1 MSEIKLVKLSKKE
14 ENLRNF
20 ILSGS
25 IFKVIL
31 QIGIPIAFF
40 QSLNQIFRIFDSF
53 MAAGI
58 NASAASMVSFFG
70 QINMILMGIG
80 LGLATGSSLKIS
92 HAYGEGDYNLVK
104 KRISSLLA
112 FTVIICV
119 GLALLMIPFTTP
131 FLRLIKTPAE
141 FIEIGRNYFLIE
153 FISTLIVFFNC
164 VYIAIERAQ
173 GNSKRI
179 LSINLIAMVI
189 KFFFTAFSI
198 YVLQRGITFI
208 AISTLLSQCFIMMV
222 GIRNMCGKS
231 DVFKFSF
238 RDVSLTPSML
248 LPMILISIPIMIER
262 SAFNMGK
269 VVVNSMIISYGPLV
283 VGGLGISNL
292 ICGASVAPQMGMQDA
307 SVSVMAQ
314 NRGAGN
320 IKRSFN
326 AFKSLLV
333 INLISAILL
342 FIPTYLFATQITSVF
357 AIGDPKF
364 HDILLSIFM
373 YDIWGILP
381 LAVFSSVMALL
392 FGFGYTKVTLFMN
405 FCRIFLFRIP
415 VLWYIQ
421 NFTNIGTEAAG
432 LVMMISNIMVGILA
446 IIIAFVTIRSICKKH
461 QVSFWGKDD
470 SEKEPIHSLN
480 LSKSLR

>member
-1 MSEIKLVKLSKKE
+1 MKVRELMKLSKLKSVTLSKRE
-14 ENLRNF
+14 EKLRNF
-20 ILSGS
+20 ILEGN
-25 IFKVIL
+25 IFGVIL
-31 QIGIPIAFF
+31 QIGMPIAFF

-58 NASAASMVSFFG
+58 HASAVSIVSYFG
-70 QINMILMGIG
+70 QINMILSGIG
-80 LGLATGSSLKIS
+80 LGLAAASSLKIS
-92 HAYGEGDYNLVK
+92 HAYGESNYDLVK

-112 FTVIICV
+112 LTVIICA
-119 GLALLMIPFTTP
+119 GLALLMVPFTTP
-131 FLRLIKTPAE
+131 FLRLIGTPVE
-141 FIEIGRNYFLIE
+141 FIDMGRNYFLIE
-153 FISTLIVFFNC
+153 FFSTLIIFFNC

-179 LSINLIAMVI
+179 LYINLIAMAI
-189 KFFFTAFSI
+189 KLFFTAFSV
-198 YVLQRGITFI
+198 YVLQAGITFI

-222 GIRNMCGKS
+222 GIRNMQGKS
-231 DVFKFSF
+231 DVFKFSLC
-238 RDVSLTPSML
+238 DVSLKPAML

-269 VVVNSMIISYGPLV
+269 AVVNSMIISYGPLV
-283 VGGLGISNL
+283 VGGLGIYNL
-292 ICGASVAPQMGMQDA
+292 ICGASVAPQMGMQEA
-307 SVSVMAQ
+307 SISVIAQ

-326 AFKSLLV
+326 AFKSLLA

-342 FIPTYLFATQITSVF
+342 FIPTYFFASQITSVF
-357 AIGDPKF
+357 AMGDSVF
-364 HDILLSIFM
+364 HDILLSIFL

-421 NFTNIGTEAAG
+421 NFTNIGSEAAG
-432 LVMMISNIMVGILA
+432 LVMMISNVMVS
-446 IIIAFVTIRSICKKH
+446 T
-461 QVSFWGKDD
+461 
-470 SEKEPIHSLN
+470 
-480 LSKSLR
+480 LR